1 MNMDLIKEIT
11 LTEIVFAITIVST
24 GLIIAIVLFFIF
36 RRIQQNLKANNQSQL
51 AAVIKDFDKMVII
64 SSIFISI
71 YMALLSI
78 EVIRSSLSQFNQ
90 VFTILLIA
98 LISYTLEKSKRHLLE
113 WYSIK
118 INYNNS
124 PQIKT
129 LKTLIP
135 TVQWFSTLVIIS
147 LSLLICLDII
157 GISIAPLIAGLGI

>member
-157 GISIAPLIAGLGI
+157 DSS

>member
-147 LSLLICLDII
+147 LSL
-157 GISIAPLIAGLGI
+157 P

>member
-64 SSIFISI
+64 YSIFISI

-98 LISYTLEKSKRHLLE
+98 LISYTLE
-113 WYSIK
+113 
-118 INYNNS
+118 
-124 PQIKT
+124 
-129 LKTLIP
+129 
-135 TVQWFSTLVIIS
+135 
-147 LSLLICLDII
+147 
-157 GISIAPLIAGLGI
+157 